1 MNTFT
6 YLNNC
11 IKTDIAPSQIHGIGT
26 FALRDIKIGE
36 SLFERWDGETGNYTL
51 LNSEF
56 EKLPIYVQ
64 RIILKSY
71 ENKRGEYPF
80 IWFKLYSDGYFN
92 LANPL
97 AYTNTLGVENANFNT
112 QKKIAIKHIKEGE
125 ELFGTY
131 DLNSTIL

>member
-1 MNTFT
+1 MSTFT

-11 IKTDIAPSQIHGIGT
+11 IKTDIAPSPIHGIGT
-26 FALRDIKIGE
+26 FALRDIKAGE
-36 SLFERWDGETGNYTL
+36 SLFERWDGETSNYTL
-51 LNSEF
+51 THSEF
-56 EKLPIYVQ
+56 EQLPIYVK

-80 IWFKLYSDGYFN
+80 IWFKLYNDGYFN

-112 QKKIAIKHIKEGE
+112 QNKIAIKHIKEGE

-131 DLNSTIL
+131 DLDSTIL

>member
-1 MNTFT
+1 METFK

-36 SLFERWDGETGNYTL
+36 SLFEKWDGETTNYTL
-51 LNSEF
+51 THSEF
-56 EKLPIYVQ
+56 EKLPIYVK

-80 IWFKLYSDGYFN
+80 VWFKLYADTYFN

-112 QKKIAIKHIKEGE
+112 QNKIAIKNIKVGE

-131 DLNSTIL
+131 DLDSTIL

>member
-51 LNSEF
+51 THSEF
-56 EKLPIYVQ
+56 EQLPIYVK

-112 QKKIAIKHIKEGE
+112 QNKIAIKHIKEGE

-131 DLNSTIL
+131 DLDSTIL